1 MNKVLLHRYAS
12 PCGLLM
18 LGSIGD
24 RLCLCDWIVRKS
36 HERVYSR
43 LRRILNA
50 EFTEGLSPVIAQAIT
65 QLNEYF
71 IGERYR
77 FDVPLIFVGT
87 EFQKRV
93 WTELLNIPYG
103 KTISYGEMATNIGR
117 PTSVRAVANA
127 NGANA
132 ISILVPCHRVIGSG
146 GSLTGYGGGLA
157 TKAYLLKL
165 EKP

>member
-1 MNKVLLHRYAS
+1 
-12 PCGLLM
+12 M
-18 LGSIGD
+18 LGSIED
-24 RLCLCDWIVRKS
+24 KLCLCDWIVRKS

-50 EFTEGLSPVIAQAIT
+50 EFAEGSSPVIAQAIT

-71 IGERYR
+71 TGERYR

-93 WTELLNIPYG
+93 WAELLNIPYG
-103 KTISYGEMATNIGR
+103 KTISYGEMAINMGR
-117 PTSVRAVANA
+117 PTSVRAIANA

-132 ISILVPCHRVIGSG
+132 ISIFAPCHRVIGSDG
-146 GSLTGYGGGLA
+146 ALTGYGGGL
-157 TKAYLLKL
+157 TVKAFLLKL
-165 EKP
+165 ENAL